1 MSQLLNNFFNE
12 NNDVITIQ
20 FNANEEIF
28 AINES
33 TNLHSLCK
41 IEIEYKKMKKKGE
54 REGIVGKKNIFIEF
68 ERDIRRK

>member
-54 REGIVGKKNIFIEF
+54 
-68 ERDIRRK
+68 

>member
-33 TNLHSLCK
+33 TNLHSLYK
-41 IEIEYKKMKKKGE
+41 IEIEYKRMKKKGE
-54 REGIVGKKNIFIEF
+54 
-68 ERDIRRK
+68 